1 MILDDF
7 ERNEKILI
15 DLLKLLREGMH
26 FNIYFKIHEKL
37 IGGDDR
43 IYKFQIRRKQ
53 KVTIIKLHNI
63 IKRESL
69 SS

>member
-26 FNIYFKIHEKL
+26 FNINFKIREKL
-37 IGGDDR
+37 IGGDDG
-43 IYKFQIRRKQ
+43 IYKLQIRRKQ